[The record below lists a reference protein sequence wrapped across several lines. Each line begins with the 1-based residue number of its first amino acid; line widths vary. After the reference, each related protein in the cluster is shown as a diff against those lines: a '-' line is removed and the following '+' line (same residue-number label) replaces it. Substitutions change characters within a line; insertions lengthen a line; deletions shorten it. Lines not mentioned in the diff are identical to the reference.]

1 MNLGFLGT
9 GKITL
14 SLIHGIFSSKI
25 KFKKIYISYRNA
37 SISSKLSRKYKKIK
51 VLKENQEIINKS
63 NLVFL
68 AVTPKVGNKILPK
81 LTFSPQKKIIS
92 LISTIKLEKLKRYT
106 KNKKVIRVIPLPF
119 VNMRKGPI
127 IVCPKDFQTKNFFN
141 NLGSVIEVKNE
152 NLSKSFWSTS
162 SFMASFYNL
171 LNVTSSWLISKGIKR
186 NLAEKY
192 TKELFL
198 ALSED
203 ALKKNKTS
211 LKQLVLESQT
221 PGGTNAYVLKQ
232 LQKKKFYK
240 LQQKVLNSIFKK
252 F

>member
-37 SISSKLSRKYKKIK
+37 SISRKLSRKYKKIK

-119 VNMRKGPI
+119 INMRKGPI
-127 IVCPKDFQTKNFFN
+127 IVYPKDLQAKNFFN

-162 SFMASFYNL
+162 
-171 LNVTSSWLISKGIKR
+171 
-186 NLAEKY
+186 
-192 TKELFL
+192 
-198 ALSED
+198 
-203 ALKKNKTS
+203 
-211 LKQLVLESQT
+211 
-221 PGGTNAYVLKQ
+221 
-232 LQKKKFYK
+232 
-240 LQQKVLNSIFKK
+240 
-252 F
+252 